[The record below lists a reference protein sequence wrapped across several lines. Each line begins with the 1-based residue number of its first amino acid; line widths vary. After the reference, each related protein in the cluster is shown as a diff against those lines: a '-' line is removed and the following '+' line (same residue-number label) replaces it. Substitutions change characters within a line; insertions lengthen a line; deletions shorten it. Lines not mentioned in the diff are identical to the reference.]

1 MPFADVSTWGRLQ
14 YFATTPVWVSE
25 LLFAPYKAPVCTFS
39 TSSYLLPNT
48 GLMQAQQDS
57 FQPFFSQTLIYPLA
71 SAPRVPACLLHNAV
85 LWCWWPRARAAAC
98 RSLLPGQGWRR
109 AVHALLPQA
118 FQLKKEDALSG
129 KGCWDFLK
137 ELVIPGRWKRME

>member
-14 YFATTPVWVSE
+14 YFATAPVWVSE

-71 SAPRVPACLLHNAV
+71 STPRVLACLLHNAI
-85 LWCWWPRARAAAC
+85 LGAGGREPE
-98 RSLLPGQGWRR
+98 LLPAGHCSQDR
-109 AVHALLPQA
+109 AGDVLSMPSSHRPSSSR
-118 FQLKKEDALSG
+118 KKKPSSG

-137 ELVIPGRWKRME
+137 ELVVPGRWKRME